1 MSACGASDLGP
12 FLRGTRAAFLPG
24 DLITRGSASDDGSRW
39 QSRWVYSSASPD
51 AATEV

>member
-1 MSACGASDLGP
+1 MSAYGASDLGP

-24 DLITRGSASDDGSRW
+24 DLITRGSTSDDGNRR
-39 QSRWVYSSASPD
+39 QSRWVYFSASPD